1 MMFGQS
7 GLGMARCSR
16 SPILL
21 TSSFT
26 CYCLV
31 EQGIHVSC
39 VELTSNY
46 RGFDPRVGTC
56 PDSLEPPSPLAE
68 ASND

>member
-7 GLGMARCSR
+7 GLGMAVCSR

-26 CYCLV
+26 CYCLF
-31 EQGIHVSC
+31 EQGIQLSC
-39 VELTSNY
+39 VELT
-46 RGFDPRVGTC
+46 
-56 PDSLEPPSPLAE
+56 PDVVALIHVWAYAQGPWIFGLHDFKLSWL
-68 ASND
+68 

>member
-1 MMFGQS
+1 MMFVQS

-21 TSSFT
+21 ASSFT
-26 CYCLV
+26 CHCLV